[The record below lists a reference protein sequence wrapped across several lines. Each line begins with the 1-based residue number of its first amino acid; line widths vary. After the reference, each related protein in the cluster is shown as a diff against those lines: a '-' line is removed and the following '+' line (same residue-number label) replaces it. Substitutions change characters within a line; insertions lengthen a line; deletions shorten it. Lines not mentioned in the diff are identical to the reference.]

1 MTIIANEFVKDL
13 EKIWDSLKWE
23 RKFEYSTPSANI
35 THVWHAY
42 SQEEV
47 AEAEEILANLAEEEE
62 LEGRYIIRSAHLGS
76 WSSGEVI
83 VICESEL
90 D

>member
-1 MTIIANEFVKDL
+1 MATIANEFVKDL

-23 RKFEYSTPSANI
+23 RKFEHSTPSADI
-35 THVWHAY
+35 LHVWHAY

-47 AEAEEILANLAEEEE
+47 SEAAEVLANLTEEEE
-62 LEGRYIIRSAHLGS
+62 IDGRYIVRSAHLGS
-76 WSSGEVI
+76 WSSGEAI